1 MCEEREC
8 VLKKDTVPENG
19 AGKTSSECEVLLT
32 CLKGKC
38 MKNFPVQDH
47 KGLLSYLNA
56 LIAGTENEAP
66 PPSSSSSSSSDKNVS
81 SRVFFCSRNE
91 V

>member
-19 AGKTSSECEVLLT
+19 ACKTSSECEVLLT

-66 PPSSSSSSSSDKNVS
+66 PPSSSSDKNVS
-81 SRVFFCSRNE
+81 SRVFFCLRNE